1 MGWKV
6 PLLLTFW
13 VWQNTLPTGRNIF
26 RGFPALPG
34 TTKDFTRLSL
44 SLAGLTLPTVPPSTF
59 SNLFFHHSTH
69 TPHMLCSNLF
79 LGVVT
84 LSPPGSLTKISTG
97 SQPQV
102 LPLHINV
109 AITNLFSTTSWAPG
123 RMLSRVFSRLSS
135 TRRLEGLK
143 AVVVVLMFSFV
154 FAFCCFSTTCWRDT
168 TLGVWDLISAYD
180 SLSHPIP

>member
-1 MGWKV
+1 M
-6 PLLLTFW
+6 
-13 VWQNTLPTGRNIF
+13 LPTGRNIF

-44 SLAGLTLPTVPPSTF
+44 SLAGLTLPTVPSSTF

-79 LGVVT
+79 PGVVT

-102 LPLHINV
+102 LPLHTNV